1 MNRETVVANEMTI
14 PDFLQQ
20 DGRSLEDIMRASLFG
35 DENTPALC
43 ENGCEVEADGRC
55 PHGCRSIL
63 LAAGM
68 I

>member
-43 ENGCEVEADGRC
+43 GDGCEVEADGRC